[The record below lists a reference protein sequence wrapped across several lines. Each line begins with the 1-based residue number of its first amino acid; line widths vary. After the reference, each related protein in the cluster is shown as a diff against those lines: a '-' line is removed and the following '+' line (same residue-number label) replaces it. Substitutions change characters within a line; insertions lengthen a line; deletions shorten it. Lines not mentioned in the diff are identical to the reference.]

1 MGLVII
7 VAVAL
12 DRGNYLENAES
23 IPCPRHDVKHY
34 YSVTNFGDAEADFR
48 LCLNTTTPSR
58 GIFPFIFTSPLDS

>member
-34 YSVTNFGDAEADFR
+34 YSVTNFGDAEAD
-48 LCLNTTTPSR
+48 LGCA
-58 GIFPFIFTSPLDS
+58 